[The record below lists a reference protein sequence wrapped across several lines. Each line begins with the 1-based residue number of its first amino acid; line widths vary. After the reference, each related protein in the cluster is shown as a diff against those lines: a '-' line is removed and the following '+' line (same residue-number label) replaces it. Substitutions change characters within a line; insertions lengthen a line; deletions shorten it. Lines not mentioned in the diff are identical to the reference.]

1 MMTNKEWLAERQ
13 KGIGGSDIAALL
25 GYNKWKNNIDVFL
38 DKTKG
43 NTIPDNPKM
52 KAGRMM
58 EDVIAKMFE
67 DETGYKVIKPEQM
80 IYSHKEYDFLKAS
93 IDRFYLNNDYCIL
106 ECKNTESY
114 LDEPEGSHFCQLQ
127 WYLGVLNIDFG
138 AICYLQA
145 GWKLNY
151 FEYKRD
157 NEFYELMKNTA
168 IEFWNEHILT
178 GKPPKLVRG
187 EDVAKLYPVANNNLV
202 EANNIDLSD
211 YDHLKMLQKQQKEL
225 DNEIDLYKD
234 KFKLRIGEYEGLGFN
249 GKPLITFKTSE
260 VNTFDT
266 TKFKMEN
273 PILYK
278 QYLKQ
283 TNQRRLLIK
292 EIKC

>member
-67 DETGYKVIKPEQM
+67 EETGYKITKPEQM

-93 IDRFYLNNDYCIL
+93 IDRFYINENNCVL
-106 ECKNTESY
+106 ECKNTENY

-127 WYLGVLNIDFG
+127 WYLGVLNIDYG

-157 NEFYELMKNTA
+157 DDFFKLMKNTA
-168 IEFWNEHILT
+168 ITFWNEHILT
-178 GKPPKLVRG
+178 GIPPKLVRG
-187 EDVAKLYPVANNNLV
+187 EDVVKLFPVANNKLV

-211 YDHLKMLQKQQKEL
+211 YDHLRMLQKQQKEL

-234 KFKLRIGEYEGLGFN
+234 KFKLRIGENEGLGFN

-260 VNTFDT
+260 VNSFDT

-283 TNQRRLLIK
+283 SNQRRLLIK
-292 EIKC
+292 EVI